1 MNLQEHADKNY
12 MEVAR
17 AIAASLTTI
26 RHVIKMGKATGSTS
40 RKCKGMDVA
49 EMEYT
54 YYEKVWKTLKRRV
67 RY

>member
-1 MNLQEHADKNY
+1 MKIVNLQEHADKNY

-26 RHVIKMGKATGSTS
+26 RHVIKMGKATGYFTKMQ
-40 RKCKGMDVA
+40 RDVA

-54 YYEKVWKTLKRRV
+54 YYEKV
-67 RY
+67 